1 MRGGYSESD
10 GYSRDGG
17 YSQARGYSRGGRR
30 RDSMGRYSRN
40 SDGMDGRSMRGY
52 SRNGGGDPY
61 DEYMTTKQSYRSGE
75 KSPECKQRMI
85 GALEEHLD
93 GLMDEIGSM
102 SKDADCREDRP
113 FSA

>member
-52 SRNGGGDPY
+52 SRN
-61 DEYMTTKQSYRSGE
+61 E

-102 SKDADCREDRP
+102 SKDADCREERETLTRFVDKLKRMM
-113 FSA
+113 